1 MELGLDSDFGRR
13 VMIQR
18 DAAAPCVPA
27 FSRCQPLRD
36 TSLPLVISYCNR
48 KTVFPPGEL
57 FGGFSAGNGGPG
69 GLTWP
74 QTC

>member
-1 MELGLDSDFGRR
+1 
-13 VMIQR
+13 MIQR
-18 DAAAPCVPA
+18 DAASSHVPV
-27 FSRCQPLRD
+27 FSRYQLLSG
-36 TSLPLVISYCNR
+36 TYLPLVIGFCHR

-57 FGGFSAGNGGPG
+57 FGWVSAGNGGPG